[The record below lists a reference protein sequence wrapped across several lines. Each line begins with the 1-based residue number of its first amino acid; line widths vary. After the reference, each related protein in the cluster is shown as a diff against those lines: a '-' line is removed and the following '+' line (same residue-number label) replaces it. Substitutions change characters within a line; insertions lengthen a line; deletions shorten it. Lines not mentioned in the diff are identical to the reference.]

1 MIKSRSI
8 IREMLDPLDV
18 MARAVRIRHVSRWGR
33 AIQKRLARWSGT
45 QQARATRQLAKEVA
59 Q

>member
-8 IREMLDPLDV
+8 IREMLDPIDV

-33 AIQKRLARWSGT
+33 AIRAKVSRWSGT
-45 QQARATRQLAKEVA
+45 QQARATARLAKEA
-59 Q
+59 AR